1 MPSAVHRKSYG
12 SVKVVWLD
20 RDRLVR
26 DITSAVRTLAE
37 AHPEVSRA
45 ILFGSAASGRA
56 TPKSDVDLVLVVDDT
71 DERFIERPG
80 KYLPSF
86 DGLGLGVDIVVY
98 TAQEAAAGNI
108 SLLGVA
114 ERTGRIVFERR

>member
-26 DITSAVRTLAE
+26 DIASAVKTLAE
-37 AHPEVSRA
+37 AHPEMTRA

-56 TPKSDVDLVLVVDDT
+56 TPASDVDLVLVVDDT

-80 KYLPSF
+80 KYLPHF

-98 TAQEAAAGNI
+98 TAREAAAGNI
-108 SLLGVA
+108 SLLRVA